1 MDNDEKIIK
10 AFLYDRIIDNLLADA
25 SLTYYGDS
33 LSFDNTNINILLKML
48 NPNAYY
54 SRMEDLKRE
63 MEDKDC

>member
-10 AFLYDRIIDNLLADA
+10 AFLYDRLVDDLLADA

-33 LSFDNTNINILLKML
+33 LAFDNTNINVLLKML
-48 NPNAYY
+48 NPNAYL

-63 MEDKDC
+63 KEGKDC